1 METYRFSVVIEQNDL
16 GFQASCPEFDDCSVQ
31 CDTYDEA
38 IERIKE
44 TIMVRLEEKLQAG
57 EEVPQINAP
66 YPMSLTIN
74 YSLN

>member
-1 METYRFSVVIEQNDL
+1 METYRFSVIVEQNDL
-16 GFQASCPEFDDCSVQ
+16 GFQAHCPEFEGCSVQ
-31 CDTYDEA
+31 GDTYDEA

-57 EEVPQINAP
+57 EDVPQINAP
-66 YPMSLTIN
+66 YPMSLTIK